1 MHIKV
6 CVFVYICAIVH
17 SLSTNVATDCPFFVL
32 QCCHQLST
40 LSQKLLLLV
49 IRASNLVAISEE
61 KVDLARN
68 ANQTIQIERCPKV
81 NPGEKTPMSRIIMLL
96 FSAEIIAKKDMIFN
110 FVCLD

>member
-1 MHIKV
+1 M
-6 CVFVYICAIVH
+6 YICAIVH

-40 LSQKLLLLV
+40 LSQKLPLLV
-49 IRASNLVAISEE
+49 NWASNLVAISEE

-68 ANQTIQIERCPKV
+68 ADQTIKTEWCPKV
-81 NPGEKTPMSRIIMLL
+81 NQQKKTQLFRIIIYL
-96 FSAEIIAKKDMIFN
+96 FSAKIIARKDMIFN